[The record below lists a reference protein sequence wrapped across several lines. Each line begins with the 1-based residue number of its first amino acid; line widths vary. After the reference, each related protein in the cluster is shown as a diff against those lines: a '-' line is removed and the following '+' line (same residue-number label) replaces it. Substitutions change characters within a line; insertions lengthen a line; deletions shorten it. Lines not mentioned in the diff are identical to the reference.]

1 MAVDV
6 KELQKKLQE
15 IAKMPREEQAKAA
28 DMLSEEEIE
37 FLQKQQSSASDGK
50 QCIFCRIAAHEI
62 PAKIVYED
70 DFVMA
75 FLDANPS
82 APGHTLVIPKEH
94 YDFLP
99 QVPSDRAALL
109 MNTVKILTGAIF
121 EAMEAQG
128 VNVLQNNGAVA
139 GQAVPH
145 VHFHIIPRHE
155 GDKIKLDRPP
165 PIKLEE
171 KQFEEIQKR
180 IIAKAK
186 SKSEKR
192 VVYDISG
199 KPIEAQPETK
209 ASDAH
214 HGKAA
219 DKPKKEKLPRVKPR
233 IP

>member
-1 MAVDV
+1 MTVDV

-15 IAKMPREEQAKAA
+15 IQKLPREEQAKAA
-28 DMLSEEEIE
+28 EELSEEEIE
-37 FLQKQQSSASDGK
+37 FLQKQSSSGEK
-50 QCIFCRIAAHEI
+50 GQCIFCRIANHEI
-62 PAKIVYED
+62 PAKVVYED

-82 APGHTLVIPKEH
+82 ALGHTLVIPKEH
-94 YDFLP
+94 YDVLP
-99 QVPSDRAALL
+99 QIPPDRAALII
-109 MNTVKILTGAIF
+109 NVVRILTGAIF
-121 EAMEAQG
+121 EAAEAQG

-155 GDKIKLDRPP
+155 GDKLKIDRPP

-171 KQFEEIQKR
+171 TQFDEMQKR
-180 IIAKAK
+180 IIEKAK
-186 SKSEKR
+186 SKAEKK

-199 KPIEAQPETK
+199 KPIDIAETK
-209 ASDAH
+209 VSAEPR
-214 HGKAA
+214 GEAA
-219 DKPKKEKLPRVKPR
+219 TGRKKKEKLLKIKPR